1 MKDCR
6 LSEVAKI
13 CKSNN
18 CDNCQF
24 SCKDGCVFFEY
35 IPSVW
40 GNMISSESQI
50 QHEVINVNRE
60 TIVAVLD
67 ELRDRPDIL
76 EYVVDKVKGLYEEV

>member
-1 MKDCR
+1 
-6 LSEVAKI
+6 
-13 CKSNN
+13 
-18 CDNCQF
+18 
-24 SCKDGCVFFEY
+24 
-35 IPSVW
+35 
-40 GNMISSESQI
+40 MISSESQI